1 MSTESYTGTG
11 NYRRTRPNFH
21 KNRDYRTRYPESN
34 TRNYDNQSNYSN
46 QYSSRPY
53 RRGGN
58 ENASVQGAFFLGN
71 VDKQLTR
78 EEVYDFIKNETCCYI
93 CKFDMPNVPGDEYD
107 KEGRHLKCAGFAF
120 VHVKHQWMAD
130 EMLRMGKIRIGNL
143 DAEVKPYDQMKREM
157 SEQRYRQTSASQ
169 MSEQRYRQT
178 SASQAGSQNSE
189 NLKINRP
196 DESQNQEENS
206 LQCQQNPQ
214 NSAHHLSTPR
224 ASTNVDWSEQDT
236 GNYDPNDNYTMKI
249 AQMGL
254 GDWYLEDDSVYQTED
269 ETASIVSAVNVNI
282 MEPSSNSSSRPASR
296 MVSPPNVRRKPKQ
309 GVSIPQNEIVG
320 EITQKLLND
329 GITPTANKINEI
341 ATRNYNM
348 NNIVQENCGSGKR
361 ESLETVI
368 NQNQNSDQ
376 NSMQHNMIVQTPISV
391 GVPSLY
397 QHNSFVIPATHIP
410 YIQSPLHQTMEM
422 LSQRLTSMDEY
433 SAMIYAALVEQWTQF
448 YATNPHEIAN
458 HIQRSQQEQETIMNQ
473 VVFDIQRQIPLS
485 EQHIIW
491 KKRKKERRRK
501 EFMMKPRGIF
511 DDSSCFLMIPRY
523 FSVAFN
529 FSTISRAQTTH
540 ATLRVV
546 IWTNLF

>member
-1 MSTESYTGTG
+1 MSTVTQSPTVTQNPKSYTGTG
-11 NYRRTRPNFH
+11 NFRRTRPNFH
-21 KNRDYRTRYPESN
+21 KSRDYRTRYPESN
-34 TRNYDNQSNYSN
+34 NTRNYDNQYSN

-58 ENASVQGAFFLGN
+58 ENAVQGAFFLGN

-78 EEVYDFIKNETCCYI
+78 EQVYDFIKNETCCYI

-157 SEQRYRQTSASQ
+157 SERRYRQTSASQ
-169 MSEQRYRQT
+169 V
-178 SASQAGSQNSE
+178 GSQNSE
-189 NLKINRP
+189 NLKINGGA
-196 DESQNQEENS
+196 DQSQINVIDQEENS
-206 LQCQQNPQ
+206 NLKCQQSPQ
-214 NSAHHLSTPR
+214 NHLSTPR
-224 ASTNVDWSEQDT
+224 TSTNVDWSEQDT
-236 GNYDPNDNYTMKI
+236 GNYDPNDNYTVKI

-269 ETASIVSAVNVNI
+269 ETASVLSAVNVNI

-296 MVSPPNVRRKPKQ
+296 LASPPNGRRKPKQ
-309 GVSIPQNEIVG
+309 GVRIPQNEIVG

-341 ATRNYNM
+341 ATKNYNM
-348 NNIVQENCGSGKR
+348 DNIVQENFGSGKK

-368 NQNQNSDQ
+368 NQNHNSINHQNSIQHSMQHSMQ
-376 NSMQHNMIVQTPISV
+376 NSMQNSTQNMIVQTPISV
-391 GVPSLY
+391 GVPSFY
-397 QHNSFVIPATHIP
+397 QNNYVIPATHIP

-458 HIQRSQQEQETIMNQ
+458 HFQRSQQEQENIMNQ
-473 VVFDIQRQIPLS
+473 VAFDIQRQIPLS
-485 EQHIIW
+485 EQHII
-491 KKRKKERRRK
+491 
-501 EFMMKPRGIF
+501 
-511 DDSSCFLMIPRY
+511 
-523 FSVAFN
+523 
-529 FSTISRAQTTH
+529 
-540 ATLRVV
+540 
-546 IWTNLF
+546 

>member
-1 MSTESYTGTG
+1 MSTVTQSPTVTQNPKSYTGTG
-11 NYRRTRPNFH
+11 NFARRPRPNFH
-21 KNRDYRTRYPESN
+21 KNRDYRTRYPES
-34 TRNYDNQSNYSN
+34 RNYDNQYQSN
-46 QYSSRPY
+46 QYQSSRPY

-58 ENASVQGAFFLGN
+58 ENAVQGAFFLGN

-157 SEQRYRQTSASQ
+157 SE
-169 MSEQRYRQT
+169 MRYRQT

-189 NLKINRP
+189 NLKINLA
-196 DESQNQEENS
+196 DESRIIVDQQENS
-206 LQCQQNPQ
+206 T
-214 NSAHHLSTPR
+214 TPR
-224 ASTNVDWSEQDT
+224 TSTNVDWSEQDT

-269 ETASIVSAVNVNI
+269 DTASVLSAVNVNI
-282 MEPSSNSSSRPASR
+282 MEPSSASSSRPASR
-296 MVSPPNVRRKPKQ
+296 LASPPNARRKPKQ

-348 NNIVQENCGSGKR
+348 NNIVQEHSGNGKR
-361 ESLETVI
+361 ESLDTVI
-368 NQNQNSDQ
+368 NQTQNPNQ
-376 NSMQHNMIVQTPISV
+376 NSMQNMIVQTPISV

-397 QHNSFVIPATHIP
+397 QNSFVIPATHIP

-458 HIQRSQQEQETIMNQ
+458 HIQRSQQEQENIMNQ
-473 VVFDIQRQIPLS
+473 VAFDIQRQIPLS
-485 EQHIIW
+485 EQNII
-491 KKRKKERRRK
+491 
-501 EFMMKPRGIF
+501 
-511 DDSSCFLMIPRY
+511 
-523 FSVAFN
+523 
-529 FSTISRAQTTH
+529 
-540 ATLRVV
+540 
-546 IWTNLF
+546 